1 MVVFGRHFLKSTHVS
16 AQAVAA
22 RRYDGEEGVLGPMLV
37 ARMDGR
43 ILKLKH
49 FANSSNSDAVPFA
62 ETNKQAY
69 DHDNDPIDA
78 S

>member
-1 MVVFGRHFLKSTHVS
+1 
-16 AQAVAA
+16 
-22 RRYDGEEGVLGPMLV
+22 MLV

-43 ILKLKH
+43 ILKLKR

-78 S
+78 P